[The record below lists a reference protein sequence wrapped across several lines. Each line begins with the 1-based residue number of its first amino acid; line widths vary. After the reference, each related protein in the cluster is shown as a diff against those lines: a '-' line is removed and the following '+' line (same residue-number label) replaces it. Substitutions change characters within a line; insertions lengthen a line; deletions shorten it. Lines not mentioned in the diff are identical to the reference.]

1 MGRQAGR
8 PAIHNAQ
15 LEAEV
20 LDRLSRMSMVK
31 VCDMTDMPNRSTI
44 YLWMDNVP
52 GFSDKYARACSER
65 ADHRA
70 EMIDDIAERCLS
82 GEVDPQAARVAIDA
96 HKWTASK
103 LKPKKYGERLD
114 LGNADGKP
122 FSIELVKEFVPQ

>member
-1 MGRQAGR
+1 MAKPAGR
-8 PAIHNAQ
+8 PSLHTPE
-15 LEAEV
+15 LECEL

-31 VCDMTDMPNRSTI
+31 VCDMPDMPARSVI
-44 YLWMDNVP
+44 YRWMDDIE
-52 GFSDKYARACSER
+52 GFQDKYARACDER

-70 EMIDDIAERCLS
+70 ELIDDIAERCLS

-114 LGNADGKP
+114 LGNAGGTP
-122 FSIELVKEFVPQ
+122 FKIELVKEFVER